1 MSKEID
7 EMKKRGFAFC
17 IHNSLSEH
25 KRHYSKKSAK
35 LSSRQIEQRSQEP
48 EATMHQWAGLYQF
61 IKLPHIAA
69 ANAKDKLLR
78 KIDHRR

>member
-1 MSKEID
+1 MLFVFTAVFQKTKGITQ
-7 EMKKRGFAFC
+7 
-17 IHNSLSEH
+17 
-25 KRHYSKKSAK
+25 KKSAK

-48 EATMHQWAGLYQF
+48 EATMHQWADLYQF